1 MADRVRR
8 SARRLPPLHAV
19 RAFEA
24 AARYCN
30 FAQAGK
36 ELNVSASAVSQQ
48 VKVLEAWF
56 GFALFQRGKNSL
68 ELTREGEALLPPLKV
83 AFDSIAEVSGQLRG
97 DQRAGR
103 VRIAAYPNL
112 ALKWL
117 VPRLAL
123 LHERVPGIEIEIT
136 TAIKPLPELFTQCDL
151 AIRTYE
157 HAPQFSFDRLLT
169 AELFPVAAPGLVSE
183 RDPSPQALLRY
194 PLLQLEHAPGDWRS
208 WFEAVGHHLDEV
220 ARTLWFDS
228 QAVMIEAA
236 RHGHGIALA
245 RSPFDDRD
253 VADGVLHRLSPI
265 SVVCDES
272 WYVIAPEALRR
283 GKAWDVKHALLDEAR
298 RDQRSANRPPSRAS
312 RASSGLGSQ

>member
-1 MADRVRR
+1 MTNRIRQIG
-8 SARRLPPLHAV
+8 RRLPPLHAV
-19 RAFEA
+19 RAFES
-24 AARYCN
+24 AARHCS

-68 ELTREGEALLPPLKV
+68 ELTREGEALLPTLKV
-83 AFDSIAEVSGQLRG
+83 AFDSIAEVAGELRR
-97 DQRAGR
+97 DHRAGR

-117 VPRLAL
+117 VPRLAR
-123 LHERVPGIEIEIT
+123 LHEKVPDVQIEIV

-157 HAPQFSFDRLLT
+157 HAPQFSLDRLFR
-169 AELFPVAAPGLVSE
+169 AELFPVAAPGLLA
-183 RDPSPQALLRY
+183 DPSPDPRSLLRF
-194 PLLQLEHAPGDWRS
+194 PLLQLEHAPLDWPA
-208 WFEAVGHHLDEV
+208 WFDAAGIHLEEV

-253 VADGVLHRLSPI
+253 VAEGLLQRLSPV
-265 SVVCDES
+265 SVACDES
-272 WYVIAPEALRR
+272 WYVIAPAALRR
-283 GKAWDVKHALLDEAR
+283 GKAWDVRQALLEEAER
-298 RDQRSANRPPSRAS
+298 
-312 RASSGLGSQ
+312 G